1 MKELIEVY
9 ELKLKNV
16 EERLEEFKNNGS
28 FKDMKTKERL
38 STKRFEYMAFLED
51 LRRACPV
58 EEEEVLKPI
67 YISKKIFYCLFK
79 RVDTNS
85 YYYYVRISSED
96 DEKAVWSMGY
106 LNAQARVSLVG
117 GDLAEGIQNKLEEEY
132 KEYI

>member
-1 MKELIEVY
+1 MKELIEIY

-16 EERLEEFKNNGS
+16 IDRLEELKNAS
-28 FKDMKTKERL
+28 VHDEASHIRLITK
-38 STKRFEYMAFLED
+38 KYEYMAFLDD
-51 LRRACPV
+51 LRRVCSP
-58 EEEEVLKPI
+58 EPKEVLKPI

-85 YYYYVRISSED
+85 NYYYVRISSDE
-96 DEKAVWSMGY
+96 DEKAIWSMGY